1 MIFSG
6 DEMICTLS
14 CPNKLF
20 YLPSLIK
27 KRMVLAGPANGTRRP
42 GQWYS
47 KVRPMGH
54 KRTTYEPHPTPPKGK
69 GDKKG
74 ITIVIR
80 YTYN

>member
-20 YLPSLIK
+20 YSLFNQ
-27 KRMVLAGPANGTRRP
+27 KRMVLIGPAHGTQRS

-47 KVRPMGH
+47 KVRPVGY
-54 KRTTYEPHPTPPKGK
+54 KRTTYEPHPTPPKVE